1 MTTITIFQSADGT
14 YKGDRCEGHAGFAE
28 RGSDI
33 VCAAVS
39 VLVINAVNSIE
50 TFSRQA
56 FSCEQDAENGSIDL
70 ELKEQPEKE
79 TVLLLDSMVLG
90 LKQVEQQY
98 GKKYLRVKFKEV

>member
-14 YKGDRCEGHAGFAE
+14 YKGFRCEGHAGFAE
-28 RGSDI
+28 SGSDI

-39 VLVINAVNSIE
+39 ILVINTVNAIE
-50 TFSRQA
+50 AFSEQR
-56 FSCEQDAENGSIDL
+56 FSCEQDAESGSIFL
-70 ELKEQPEKE
+70 ELAEYPERE

-90 LKQVEQQY
+90 LKQVAQQY